1 MSDSNPLINFF
12 WPQRHSE
19 NDPEKIAATHM
30 FVSTS
35 FIGMAGSF
43 GLTLCFLFQGY
54 QLLSIL
60 TFLFFISI
68 LFSILVRRWTENY
81 KIAIHLQ
88 VTALYFYLVS
98 LMYFSGGI
106 ISPAVMWLPLIIYYV
121 YPLNGKNWT
130 LFWVVVWSVTN
141 LVFFIFGKMGWIQPT
156 LMTAS
161 DQLIYTSFSV
171 IFMLPLGLWLYSI
184 YRNSLSLLKESNQ
197 KYRFESSHL
206 LQVITHDLRAPL
218 QIIQS
223 YAQLLRDDTGPR
235 KKDFI
240 SNIEKAVQRMT
251 TLLNQVREY
260 ENLKNIKK
268 PLPLEPVDLKEV
280 IEENLDHL
288 KEQFAQ
294 KMIEVKLDF
303 KEPEYLV
310 LAERGALSEH
320 VLCNLIRNAFKFSHP
335 QSVIEISAQK
345 NMNHIVLSIRDHG
358 IGMSE
363 ELISQVFE
371 FSKVSSRSGTA
382 GEKGS
387 GFGLPI
393 AKMFLDK
400 MGTGLDLKSYPEE
413 SSPKDR
419 GTHFTLTFKKA
430 II

>member
-1 MSDSNPLINFF
+1 MTKSNLWINFF
-12 WPQRHSE
+12 WPQRPSE

-30 FVSTS
+30 FVMTS
-35 FIGMAGSF
+35 FIGMAGSL
-43 GLTLCFLFQGY
+43 GLALCYLFQGY
-54 QLLSIL
+54 QFLSLI
-60 TFLFFISI
+60 TFLFFISL
-68 LFSILVRRWTENY
+68 LFSILLRRWNENY
-81 KIAIHLQ
+81 KIAIHIQ
-88 VTALYFYLVS
+88 VTSLYFYLVG

-106 ISPAVMWLPLIIYYV
+106 TSPAVLWLPLIIYYV
-121 YPLNGKNWT
+121 YPLKGKNWT

-141 LVFFIFGKMGWIQPT
+141 LVFFVFGKMGWLQPSLLST
-156 LMTAS
+156 S
-161 DQLIYTSFSV
+161 DQLIYTAFSV
-171 IFMLPLGLWLYSI
+171 IFMLPFGLWLYSI
-184 YRNSLSLLKESNQ
+184 YRNSLSLLKDSNQ

-206 LQVITHDLRAPL
+206 LQVITHDLRSPL

-223 YAQLLRDDTGPR
+223 YAQLLRDDNGTR

-240 SNIEKAVQRMT
+240 ANIEKAVQRMI

-260 ENLKNIKK
+260 ENLKNFKK

-288 KEQFAQ
+288 KRHFTQ

-303 KEPEYLV
+303 KDPEYLV
-310 LAERGALSEH
+310 LADRGALSEH
-320 VLCNLIRNAFKFSHP
+320 VLCNLLSNAFKFSHP
-335 QSVIEISAQK
+335 QSVIEISAQAK
-345 NMNHIVLSIRDHG
+345 ANHIILNIRDHG
-358 IGMSE
+358 IGMPE
-363 ELISQVFE
+363 ELTSQVFE

-413 SSPKDR
+413 SSPKNR

-430 II
+430 T